1 VTASYAPV
9 TPPATSLADKLASYL
24 GNEAT
29 DPWFLTG
36 DAHAVLAQLP
46 DDSVDMCMT
55 SPPYW
60 GLRDYHQET
69 TTEAQEIGQEP
80 RLDAYLDHLL
90 SVFTHIKR
98 VLKPEG
104 SVWLNLGDTYLDKG
118 LMGVPWRTA
127 LALIDRQGWIL
138 RNDVIWH
145 KLKGAPDN
153 ARDKLRNIH
162 EHVFHFVQIR
172 RGYYYDVDAIR
183 STPKKS
189 RIKNG
194 SVVSAT
200 GVTGVRYK
208 RQIELSADLC
218 PEEKQAAL
226 TALDAMLAEIA
237 AGNYADFR
245 MVIRG
250 RQRTTHS
257 DSAKISG
264 RARELR
270 DRGFYF
276 LRYHPK
282 GAKPSDVWEVLP
294 EDTHGRANHFAPF
307 PADLCRLPILATC
320 PPGGVVLDPFCGT
333 GTTNFVAA
341 ELGRHSIGID
351 RVAAY
356 TAMADQRCRAAAS
369 PRD

>member
-9 TPPATSLADKLASYL
+9 TPPATSLAEKLARYL
-24 GNEAT
+24 KNEAT

-36 DAHAVLAQLP
+36 DANAVLAQLP
-46 DDSVDMCMT
+46 DNSVDMCMT

-60 GLRDYHQET
+60 GLRDYHQDRST
-69 TTEAQEIGQEP
+69 PTQEIGQEP
-80 RLDAYLDHLL
+80 KLDAYLEHLL
-90 SVFTHIKR
+90 SVFAHIKR
-98 VLKPEG
+98 ILKPEG

-127 LALIDRQGWIL
+127 LALIDRQGWVL

-162 EHVFHFVQIR
+162 EHVFHFVQTR

-189 RIKNG
+189 RVKNG

-208 RQIELSADLC
+208 RQIELSADLL
-218 PEEKQAAL
+218 PEEKVAAL
-226 TALDAMLAEIA
+226 AALDAMLAEVA
-237 AGNYADFR
+237 AGKYSDFR

-270 DRGFYF
+270 DRGYYF

-294 EDTHGRANHFAPF
+294 EDTHGRTSHFAPF
-307 PADLCRLPILATC
+307 PSDLCRLPILATC
-320 PPGGVVLDPFCGT
+320 PPGGLVLDPFCGT
-333 GTTNFVAA
+333 GTTNLVAA

-356 TAMADQRCRAAAS
+356 TTMADQRCRAAAT
-369 PRD
+369 PVG